1 MRWTSILRST
11 RWPTGITGLYPH
23 PTARNQLLESYRAT
37 LATLQGM
44 PEHSVYRQSV
54 ETLTKERLAIV
65 EGTEDTK
72 EMEQKLGQ
80 GLIEEVVVM
89 ANEELRL
96 AEKVKLW
103 KAYYPVSPCVL
114 GPWKGMLMVRW
125 EKLEVEP
132 PEGQWSNKSTV
143 EQ

>member
-1 MRWTSILRST
+1 
-11 RWPTGITGLYPH
+11 
-23 PTARNQLLESYRAT
+23 
-37 LATLQGM
+37 M

-80 GLIEEVVVM
+80 GLIEEVVIM
-89 ANEELRL
+89 ANEELHL

-103 KAYYPVSPCVL
+103 KAYNPKVLLLFGNCV
-114 GPWKGMLMVRW
+114 GMLTFRW

-132 PEGQWSNKSTV
+132 PEGQWTNKSTV

>member
-1 MRWTSILRST
+1 MRWTAILRST

-37 LATLQGM
+37 LTTLEGM

-80 GLIEEVVVM
+80 GMIEEVVVM
-89 ANEELRL
+89 ANEELHL

-103 KAYYPVSPCVL
+103 KAYF
-114 GPWKGMLMVRW
+114 
-125 EKLEVEP
+125 
-132 PEGQWSNKSTV
+132 PESHLCFGLLWRGADV
-143 EQ
+143 